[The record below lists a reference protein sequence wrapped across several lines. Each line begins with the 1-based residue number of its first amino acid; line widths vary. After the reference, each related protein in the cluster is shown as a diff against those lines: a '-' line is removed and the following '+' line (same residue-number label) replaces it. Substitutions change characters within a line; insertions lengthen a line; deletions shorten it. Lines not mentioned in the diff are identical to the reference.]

1 MSSSSVD
8 KIWARFSDRGD
19 FPMLSQSV
27 QAAVSAMDTSDYDFT
42 ALVNVILS
50 DFALTQKVIRLAN
63 SAMYSAFGG
72 NVTTVSR
79 ALMILGIEAVGH
91 LAVGLKL
98 LDHFSSARSNRID
111 AQLELNRTM
120 LSSHVA
126 RHVADKSKKAA
137 REEAVVCTLMRQVGK
152 LLVVFYLEDE
162 WREIQLRAAREGRT
176 EEQVCPD
183 VLGVTF
189 EQLGQEAATRWRL
202 PETIRS
208 GMRAPDEP
216 PASPPS
222 HLQWLQSVTGYSTA
236 VSEIMANRDLDE
248 GLREILLG
256 DLARA
261 HSDTLAMTPDQL
273 IELTVSL
280 AEEETANTL
289 LDEIGN
295 LRNNSAAAA
304 GRPVDPET
312 RLRAGLIELRSLRSN
327 HALKPVQTL
336 ASETI
341 LAAMGM
347 ARVIVFE
354 RTAEHHAFEARLGA
368 GANVNRVLPMLQFP
382 ESFAPDVFHLAIAN
396 SVGIFI
402 EQARDAKIAAH
413 IPTWFRNALPDAHAF
428 VLLPVRVDTTTVG
441 LVYGDWTHQSTVR
454 KIAPKEMAAL
464 NELSG
469 ELGRFFQHA
478 AVGIRSV

>member
-1 MSSSSVD
+1 MSSSPID
-8 KIWARFSDRGD
+8 KVWARFSDRGD

-27 QAAVSAMDTSDYDFT
+27 QAAVSAMDTSDFDFT

-98 LDHFSSARSNRID
+98 LDHFSSARSNRVE
-111 AQLELNRTM
+111 AQLALNRTM
-120 LSSHVA
+120 LSGHVA
-126 RHVADKSKKAA
+126 RHVADKSKKSA

-162 WREIQLRAAREGRT
+162 WREIQLRAAREGRS
-176 EEQVCPD
+176 EEEVCPD

-189 EQLGQEAATRWRL
+189 EQMGQEAATRWRL
-202 PETIRS
+202 PDAIRT
-208 GMRAPDEP
+208 GMREPDEP
-216 PASPPS
+216 ATSPPS
-222 HLQWLQSVTGYSTA
+222 HFQWLQSVTGFSTA
-236 VSEIMANRDLDE
+236 VSDIMAKPDLDD

-261 HSDTLAMTPDQL
+261 HSDTLAMTPEQL
-273 IELTVSL
+273 VELTVAL

-295 LRNNSAAAA
+295 LRNNSATAA
-304 GRPVDPET
+304 RPVDPES
-312 RLRAGLIELRSLRSN
+312 RLRAGIVELRTLRSN

-354 RTAEHHAFEARLGA
+354 RLAEHHAFEARLGA
-368 GANVNRVLPMLQFP
+368 GANVNRVLPMLRFP

-402 EQARDAKIAAH
+402 EQAREAKIAAH

-428 VLLPVRVDTTTVG
+428 VLLPVRVDMTTVG
-441 LVYGDWTHQSTVR
+441 LVYGDWTHASTVR
-454 KIAPKEMAAL
+454 KIASKEMAAL
-464 NELSG
+464 NELAG

-478 AVGIRSV
+478 SVGAR

>member
-1 MSSSSVD
+1 MSSSPID
-8 KIWARFSDRGD
+8 KVWARFSDRGD

-27 QAAVSAMDTSDYDFT
+27 QAAVAAMDTSDFDFT

-98 LDHFSSARSNRID
+98 LDHFSSARSNRVD
-111 AQLELNRTM
+111 AQLELSRTM
-120 LSSHVA
+120 LSGHVA
-126 RHVADKSKKAA
+126 RHVADRSKKSA

-162 WREIQLRAAREGRT
+162 WREIQQRAAREGRS
-176 EEQVCPD
+176 EEQVCSE
-183 VLGVTF
+183 VLGISF

-202 PETIRS
+202 PDTLRT
-208 GMRAPDEP
+208 GMRAADEP
-216 PASPPS
+216 ASSPPS
-222 HLQWLQSVTGYSTA
+222 HLHWLQSVTGFSTA
-236 VSEIMANRDLDE
+236 VSEIMANPDLDE

-261 HSDTLAMTPDQL
+261 HCDTLSMTPEQL

-295 LRNNSAAAA
+295 LRNNFAASS
-304 GRPVDPET
+304 RPLDPET
-312 RLRAGLIELRSLRSN
+312 RLRSGLSELRTLRSN

-354 RTAEHHAFEARLGA
+354 RLSEHHAFEARLGA
-368 GANVNRVLPMLQFP
+368 GANVNRVLPMLRFP

-402 EQARDAKIAAH
+402 EQARDVKIAAH
-413 IPTWFRNALPDAHAF
+413 IPSWFRNALPDAHAF

-441 LVYGDWTHQSTVR
+441 LVYGDWTHASTVR
-454 KIAPKEMAAL
+454 KITPKEMAAL
-464 NELSG
+464 NELSA

-478 AVGIRSV
+478 SVGARSN

>member
-1 MSSSSVD
+1 MSSSPID
-8 KIWARFSDRGD
+8 KVWARFSDRGD

-27 QAAVSAMDTSDYDFT
+27 QAAVSAMDTRDFDFT

-72 NVTTVSR
+72 NITTVSR

-98 LDHFSSARSNRID
+98 LDHFSSERSNRID
-111 AQLELNRTM
+111 AKLELSRTM
-120 LSSHVA
+120 LSGHVA
-126 RHVADKSKKAA
+126 RHVADRSKQVA

-162 WREIQLRAAREGRT
+162 WREMQERAARLGIS
-176 EEQVCPD
+176 EEQACTD
-183 VLGVTF
+183 VLGVSF
-189 EQLGQEAATRWRL
+189 EEMGQEAATRWRL
-202 PETIRS
+202 PETIRA
-208 GMRAPDEP
+208 GMREP
-216 PASPPS
+216 EEPANSPPS
-222 HLQWLQSVTGYSTA
+222 HLQWLQSVTGFSTA
-236 VSEIMANRDLDE
+236 VSEIMADPHADAA
-248 GLREILLG
+248 LREILLA

-261 HSDTLAMTPDQL
+261 HSETLAMSPEQL
-273 IELTVSL
+273 IELTVTL
-280 AEEETANTL
+280 AQEEAANTL
-289 LDEIGN
+289 LDEIDS
-295 LRNNSAAAA
+295 LRSNSIAAA
-304 GRPVDPET
+304 RPVDPES
-312 RLRAGLIELRSLRSN
+312 RLRAGLAELRSLRSN
-327 HALKPVQTL
+327 HAIQPVQTL

-341 LAAMGM
+341 LAALGF

-354 RTAEHHAFEARLGA
+354 RLAEHHAFEARLGA
-368 GANVNRVLPMLQFP
+368 GANVGRLLPLLRFP

-402 EQARDAKIAAH
+402 EQAREAKIAAH
-413 IPTWFRNALPDAHAF
+413 IPSWFRNALPDAHAF

-441 LVYGDWTHQSTVR
+441 LIYGDWTNQNAVR
-454 KIAPKEMAAL
+454 KIAPAQMAAL

-469 ELGRFFQHA
+469 ELGRFFQHS
-478 AVGIRSV
+478 AVGAR

>member
-1 MSSSSVD
+1 
-8 KIWARFSDRGD
+8 
-19 FPMLSQSV
+19 MLSQSV
-27 QAAVSAMDTSDYDFT
+27 QAAVSAMDTRDFDFT

-111 AQLELNRTM
+111 AQLELSRTM

-126 RHVADKSKKAA
+126 RHVADRSKKAA

-162 WREIQLRAAREGRT
+162 WREIQLRSAREERS
-176 EEQVCPD
+176 EEEVCAD
-183 VLGVTF
+183 VLGITF
-189 EQLGQEAATRWRL
+189 EQLGQEAAARWRL
-202 PETIRS
+202 PDAIRT
-208 GMRAPDEP
+208 GMRSPTEP
-216 PASPPS
+216 ASSPPS
-222 HLQWLQSVTGYSTA
+222 HHQWLQSVTGYSTA

-248 GLREILLG
+248 DLRQILLG

-261 HSDTLAMTPDQL
+261 HSDTLAMTPEQL
-273 IELTVSL
+273 VELTVSL
-280 AEEETANTL
+280 SEEETANNL

-295 LRNNSAAAA
+295 LRSNSAAAA
-304 GRPVDPET
+304 RPVDPEA
-312 RLRAGLIELRSLRSN
+312 RLQAGIVELRTLRSN

-354 RTAEHHAFEARLGA
+354 RLAEHQAFEARLGA
-368 GANVNRVLPMLQFP
+368 GSNVNRVLPMLRFP

-402 EQARDAKIAAH
+402 EQAREAKIAAH
-413 IPTWFRNALPDAHAF
+413 IPSWFRNALPDAHAF
-428 VLLPVRVDTTTVG
+428 VLLPVRVNTTTVG
-441 LVYGDWTHQSTVR
+441 LVYGDWTHASTVR
-454 KIAPKEMAAL
+454 KITPKEMSAL
-464 NELSG
+464 NELAA

-478 AVGIRSV
+478 SVGARVR

>member
-1 MSSSSVD
+1 MSGSPLD
-8 KIWARFSDRGD
+8 KIWARFSARGD

-27 QAAVSAMDTSDYDFT
+27 QAAVSAMDTRDFDFT

-63 SAMYSAFGG
+63 SAMYAAFGG

-98 LDHFSSARSNRID
+98 LDHFSSERSSNRID

-120 LSSHVA
+120 LSGQVA
-126 RHVADKSKKAA
+126 RQVADQSKTSS

-162 WREIQLRAAREGRT
+162 WRDIQQRAARTGLT
-176 EEQVCPD
+176 EEQVCPA
-183 VLGVTF
+183 VLGVSF

-202 PETIRS
+202 PETIRA
-208 GMRAPDEP
+208 GMRNSDEP
-216 PASPPS
+216 VGASPS
-222 HLQWLQSVTGYSTA
+222 HQQWLQSVTSFSTA
-236 VSEIMANRDLDE
+236 VSEIMADPHVDAS
-248 GLREILLG
+248 LREILLN

-261 HSDTLAMTPDQL
+261 HSAALAMSPEEL
-273 IELTVSL
+273 VELTVSL
-280 AEEETANTL
+280 AKEETANAL
-289 LDEIGN
+289 LDEIGS
-295 LRNNSAAAA
+295 LKTNSIAAS
-304 GRPVDPET
+304 RPVDPET
-312 RLRAGLIELRSLRSN
+312 RLRAGLAEVRSLRSN
-327 HALKPVQTL
+327 HALRPVQTL

-341 LAAMGM
+341 LAALGF

-354 RTAEHHAFEARLGA
+354 RLTEHNAFEARLGA
-368 GANVNRVLPMLQFP
+368 GAHVDRLLPLLRFP

-402 EQARDAKIAAH
+402 EQAREAKIAAH
-413 IPTWFRNALPDAHAF
+413 IPSWFRNALPDAHAF
-428 VLLPVRVDTTTVG
+428 VLLPVRLDMTTVG
-441 LVYGDWTHQSTVR
+441 LIYGDWTHESAVR
-454 KIAPKEMAAL
+454 KITPAEMSAL
-464 NELSG
+464 NELSA
-469 ELGRFFQHA
+469 ELGRFYELS
-478 AVGIRSV
+478 RS